1 VSAFASLRSISI
13 PDLWQQDA
21 VRLLRNGS
29 DVVVHAPTGSGKTH
43 IFELFWPEIKG
54 QCVFTVPT
62 RALAND
68 KYAEWRKRG
77 WDVGIS
83 TGDLAEGLDR
93 KIIVATLE
101 TQRSQLLAG
110 RGPRLMVIDE
120 YQMIA
125 DSVRGVHYE
134 LAIALAPEKTQLL
147 LLSGSVSNPQ
157 DLVAWLSRIG
167 RKAALVSH
175 PHRAVPLEEVDLSG
189 LPDRSPAQLHG
200 WWPRAI
206 SNALRQELGPILLFA
221 PRRKAAEQLAIQLA
235 ATLPP
240 CAPLHL
246 DEHQH
251 QIAGRTLNRLLKS
264 RVAFHHSGLSFA
276 QRSQLV
282 EPLAKAGQLRVVV
295 ATMGL
300 AAGINF
306 SMRSVAIAGTT
317 YLAGPFERKVTP
329 AELLQMY
336 GRAGRRGLDDTGY
349 ALATPQP
356 PRLADAQALPLR
368 RCSQLD
374 WPSLIAVMGHADP
387 NLQTAFS
394 AASKLNQRLY
404 SATPPLIGFEQSL
417 ENGPAPCALHVDAER
432 ARYFRRGT
440 EQIWATTQRWESPEG
455 QATTAPLQDTW
466 VWVPAQSRT
475 PDTRQQTPASQLDS
489 KLAHQEQR
497 QKPSGRW
504 IPAESMASVISPLGK
519 GNLCRL
525 PGPTKRYGKEIHLGS
540 RLGDGSL
547 QLARWIHPLFGKK
560 IVTHAELASLL
571 LPRLPDFTGG
581 GTAVGLVPRND
592 QLFVHLSFGGIK
604 SEAIKDSSGKWLRT
618 PPARRTSP
626 EICESCRHRQTC
638 STATSFNSPAHAWR
652 ELGLIEPDGTPTS
665 RGILFSFFQHG
676 EGLAIAAAIED
687 TNYPIDDLLFD
698 VADLRGGPR
707 FSAEDGGE
715 LGRLALCCQKTFGNA
730 DFEGYLRFGIP
741 CDYGPGA
748 AEVVRN
754 IVEHRIG
761 PHRLLSETVRT
772 GDIERAVLEWRS
784 LLRHIGYAP
793 DYPSDRWMEL
803 KRAARARAS

>member
-1 VSAFASLRSISI
+1 MSAFASLRSIAI

-21 VRLLRNGS
+21 VRLLRDGS
-29 DVVVHAPTGSGKTH
+29 DVVVHAPTGSGKTRV
-43 IFELFWPEIKG
+43 FELFWPETKG

-83 TGDLAEGLDR
+83 TGDVAEGLDR
-93 KIIVATLE
+93 KIIVATLA
-101 TQRSQLLAG
+101 TPRSLLLAG

-134 LAIALAPEKTQLL
+134 LAIALAPENTQLL

-157 DLVAWLSRIG
+157 DLVAWLTRIG

-246 DEHQH
+246 DENQH

-276 QRSQLV
+276 QRSQVV

-387 NLQTAFS
+387 NIQSAFA

-432 ARYFRRGT
+432 ARYFKRGV
-440 EQIWATTQRWESPEG
+440 EQIWASTQRWESPKAKVED
-455 QATTAPLQDTW
+455 ALLQDTW
-466 VWVPAQSRT
+466 VWVPAPLRT
-475 PDTRQQTPASQLDS
+475 PAAPGQTQSSQYDS
-489 KLAHQEQR
+489 KPLHENQTG
-497 QKPSGRW
+497 KPGGRW
-504 IPAESMASVISPLGK
+504 IPAESMASVISAIGK

-547 QLARWIHPLFGKK
+547 QLARWIQPLFGKK
-560 IVTHAELASLL
+560 IVTHPELTSDV
-571 LPRLPDFTGG
+571 LPKLAGFTGG
-581 GTAVGLVPRND
+581 GTAVGVMPRGD
-592 QLFVHLSFGGIK
+592 QLFAQLSFGSVK
-604 SEAIKDSSGKWLRT
+604 WEALKDSSGKLLRSAPT
-618 PPARRTSP
+618 RRTSP
-626 EICESCRHRQTC
+626 EICESCRHLHSC
-638 STATSFNSPAHAWR
+638 STATSFKSPAHAWR
-652 ELGLIEPDGTPTS
+652 ELGLIHPDGTPTS
-665 RGILFSFFQHG
+665 RGTLFSFFQHG
-676 EGLAIAAAIED
+676 EGLAVAAAIED
-687 TNYPIDDLLFD
+687 PTYPIGDLLFD
-698 VADLRGGPR
+698 LADLRGGPR
-707 FSAEDGGE
+707 FGAEEGGE
-715 LGRLALCCQKTFGNA
+715 LGRLALCCQRTFGNA
-730 DFEGYLRFGIP
+730 DFDGYLRFGIP

-748 AEVVRN
+748 AEVVRS

-761 PHRLLSETVRT
+761 SHRLLSETVRT

-784 LLRHIGYAP
+784 LLRHIAHAP
-793 DYPSDRWMEL
+793 D
-803 KRAARARAS
+803 